1 MLVAVEGLGGAGGAV
16 LECPSLEQMLAVCS
30 LSESEL
36 ILYDRS
42 DVVPPFYIIVNAIL
56 LII

>member
-30 LSESEL
+30 LSEEL
-36 ILYDRS
+36 ILYDIS
-42 DVVPPFYIIVNAIL
+42 DVDPPFYIIINAIL